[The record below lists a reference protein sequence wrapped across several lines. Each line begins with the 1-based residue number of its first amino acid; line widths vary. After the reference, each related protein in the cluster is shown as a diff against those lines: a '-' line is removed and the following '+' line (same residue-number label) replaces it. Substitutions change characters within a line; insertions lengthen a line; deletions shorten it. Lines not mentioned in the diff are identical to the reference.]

1 MSVIQTIRD
10 RGTWIIFVIIAVAL
24 IAFILQDGAGRG
36 GSAFSNSSVIA
47 KVNGTSIERGAF
59 EERLKS
65 QEAMYAG
72 QGATRD
78 QLIGTVYNMEVD
90 NIVLNQEFEKL
101 GLVVS
106 AKELNDI
113 LFGENSPLR
122 QEFTDPKTGVFKVD
136 DAKRAFAQI
145 KKSKNAEQ
153 IKMVNSG
160 YIEPTIQNS
169 LRNKYQNLLIQ
180 SVYVPKWMV
189 EKQQADNNAIASAS
203 YVYYPYVAVSDSS
216 IKVSD
221 ADINNYVKK
230 HSNEFKK
237 EEETR
242 SIAYVTFSAAPTSAD
257 SAATLAQIND
267 LKADFAASSDAA
279 AFLGK
284 VGTELAF
291 YNSYFGGS
299 RIQVA
304 NKDSIIRLPVGGLF
318 GPYVDGN
325 NYVLAKMVGIKQ
337 WPDSVTVRHIL
348 IGTNDPQSGQQV
360 RDDSTGKKLVDS
372 IQTAIKNGADF
383 NALVTKYSDDGGSKE
398 KGGVYDYFPQGQM
411 VIPFNDFAFDNPV
424 GAKGVVKT
432 DFGYHYIEILGQKN
446 RAPAY
451 KIAYLAKPIISS
463 NETMNEAN
471 TAAASFASSAKGSKE
486 FNDNAAKLA
495 KPILSATEIKQNDFT
510 VGTMANT
517 RSLVRWIYENKEGA
531 VSDPTEVGDQIIVA
545 MVTNVNKA
553 GLMGANEARPLVE
566 GLIRNDKKAKIIIE
580 TKMKGSSLEEIA
592 KSSGSSILRADS
604 LSFGSGFINGVGNE
618 PKIVGAAFN
627 KAVQG
632 KVADLIA
639 GSSGVFAV
647 KGETVAAKPSDALPE
662 TVKQALIQNR
672 KMAIYR
678 SIEALRKA
686 ATVKDYRFS
695 FY

>member
-153 IKMVNSG
+153 IKMINSG

-242 SIAYVTFSAAPTSAD
+242 SIAYITFSAAPTSAD

-553 GLMGANEARPLVE
+553 GLMGVNEARPLVE

>member
-153 IKMVNSG
+153 IKMINSG

-267 LKADFAASSDAA
+267 LKADFASSSDAA

-284 VGTELAF
+284 AGTELAF

>member
-101 GLVVS
+101 GLTVS

-122 QEFTDPKTGVFKVD
+122 QEFTDPKTGEFKVD

-153 IKMVNSG
+153 IKMINSG

-180 SVYVPKWMV
+180 SVYIPKWMV
-189 EKQQADNNAIASAS
+189 EKQQADNNAVASAS
-203 YVYYPYVAVSDSS
+203 YVYYPYVAIADSS
-216 IKVSD
+216 VKVTE

-267 LKADFAASSDAA
+267 LKAEFAATPDAA

-284 VGTELAF
+284 VGTELAY

-299 RIQVA
+299 RIQVT
-304 NKDSIIRLPVGGLF
+304 NKDSITRLPVGGLF

-383 NALVTKYSDDGGSKE
+383 NTLVAKYSDDGGSKE

-432 DFGYHYIEILGQKN
+432 DFGYHYIEVLGQKN

-471 TAAASFASSAKGSKE
+471 TAAASFASGAKGTKE
-486 FNDNAAKLA
+486 FNDNASKLA

-545 MVTNVNKA
+545 MITNINKA

-566 GLIRNDKKAKIIIE
+566 GLIRNDKKAKIIID

-592 KSSGSSILRADS
+592 KSSGTSVLRADS

-618 PKIVGAAFN
+618 PKIVGAVFN
-627 KAVQG
+627 KAIQG
-632 KVADLIA
+632 KSSDLIA
-639 GSSGVFAV
+639 GNSGVFAV
-647 KGETVAAKPSDALPE
+647 KGETIAAKPADALPE

-672 KMAIYR
+672 KMATYR
-678 SIEALRKA
+678 SVEALRKA

>member
-153 IKMVNSG
+153 IKMINSG

-189 EKQQADNNAIASAS
+189 EKQQADNNAITSAS

-424 GAKGVVKT
+424 GAKGVVRT

>member
-10 RGTWIIFVIIAVAL
+10 RGTWIIFIIIAIAL
-24 IAFILQDGAGRG
+24 IAFILQDGANRG
-36 GSAFSNSSVIA
+36 ASAFSNNSVIA
-47 KVNGTSIERGAF
+47 KVNGTSIERGVF

-90 NIVLNQEFEKL
+90 NIVLNQEFNKL
-101 GLVVS
+101 GLVIS

-122 QEFTDPKTGVFKVD
+122 QEFTDPQTGQFKVD

-153 IKMVNSG
+153 IKMINSG

-180 SVYVPKWMV
+180 SVYIPKWLI

-203 YVYYPYVAVSDSS
+203 YVYYPYVAIADSTV
-216 IKVSD
+216 KVTDS
-221 ADINNYVKK
+221 DINTYVKK
-230 HSNEFKK
+230 HLNEFKK
-237 EEETR
+237 DDETR
-242 SIAYVTFSAAPTSAD
+242 SIAYISFSAAPSSAD
-257 SAATLAQIND
+257 SSAALAQVTD
-267 LKADFAASSDAA
+267 LKAEFAASTDAV

-284 VGTELAF
+284 VGSELAF
-291 YNSYFGGS
+291 YNSYFAGS
-299 RIQVA
+299 KIQVA
-304 NKDSIIRLPVGGLF
+304 NKDSIIRLPVGGMF
-318 GPYVDGN
+318 GPYIDGN
-325 NYVLAKMVGIKQ
+325 NYVIAKMVGIKQ

-348 IGTNDPQSGQQV
+348 IGTSDPQTGQQV
-360 RDDSTGKKLVDS
+360 REDSTGKNLADS
-372 IQTAIKNGADF
+372 IQNAIKNGADF
-383 NALVTKYSDDGGSKE
+383 NFLVTKYSDDGGSKD

-411 VIPFNDFAFDNPV
+411 VIPFNDFAFDNSV
-424 GAKGVVKT
+424 GSKGVVKT
-432 DFGYHYIEILGQKN
+432 DFGYHYIEVLGQKN
-446 RAPAY
+446 RGSAY
-451 KIAYLAKPIISS
+451 KVAYLAKAILSS

-471 TAAASFASSAKGSKE
+471 TAAASFVANAKNIKAYNE
-486 FNDNAAKLA
+486 AAAKLV
-495 KPILSATEIKQNDFT
+495 KPVLSASDIKQNDFT

-517 RSLVRWIYENKEGA
+517 RSLVRWIYESKEGA
-531 VSDPTEVGDQIIVA
+531 VSDPTEIGDQIIVA
-545 MVTNVNKA
+545 MVTGINKA
-553 GLMGANEARPLVE
+553 GTMSATDARPLVE
-566 GLIRNDKKAKIIIE
+566 GLIRNDKKAKIIID
-580 TKMKGSSLEEIA
+580 TKMKGNSLEDISKA
-592 KSSGSSILRADS
+592 ISSPIQRADS

-627 KAVQG
+627 KSNQAKLSG
-632 KVADLIA
+632 LIA
-639 GSSGVFAV
+639 GNSGVFAV
-647 KGETVAAKPSDALPE
+647 KSEMIAAKAANELPE

-672 KMAIYR
+672 KMATYR
-678 SIEALRKA
+678 SIEALRKSA
-686 ATVKDYRFS
+686 SVKDYRFG

>member
-101 GLVVS
+101 GLTVS

-113 LFGENSPLR
+113 LFGDNSPLR
-122 QEFTDPKTGVFKVD
+122 QEFTDPKTGEFKVD

-153 IKMVNSG
+153 IKMINSG

-189 EKQQADNNAIASAS
+189 EKQQSDNNAVASAS
-203 YVYYPYVAVSDSS
+203 YVYYPYVAVPDSS
-216 IKVSD
+216 FKVTD
-221 ADINNYVKK
+221 AEINNYVKK

-242 SIAYVTFSAAPTSAD
+242 SIAYVTFSAAPTAGD

-267 LKADFAASSDAA
+267 LKAEFAASSDAA

-299 RIQVA
+299 RIQVT

-372 IQTAIKNGADF
+372 IQMAIKNGADF
-383 NALVTKYSDDGGSKE
+383 NSLVTKYSDDGGSKE

-424 GAKGVVKT
+424 GTKGVVKT

-471 TAAASFASSAKGSKE
+471 TAAASFASIAKGTKE

-545 MVTNVNKA
+545 MVTNINKA

-566 GLIRNDKKAKIIIE
+566 GIIRNDKKAKLIID

-592 KSSGSSILRADS
+592 KSSGTSVLRADS

-618 PKIVGAAFN
+618 PKIVGAVFN
-627 KAVQG
+627 KSIQG
-632 KVADLIA
+632 KTSSLIA
-639 GSSGVFAV
+639 GNSGVFAI
-647 KGETVAAKPSDALPE
+647 KGETIAAKPADALPE

-672 KMAIYR
+672 KMATYR
-678 SIEALRKA
+678 SVEALRKA

>member
-153 IKMVNSG
+153 IKMINSG

-242 SIAYVTFSAAPTSAD
+242 SIAYITFSAAPTSAD

-424 GAKGVVKT
+424 GAKGVVRT

-566 GLIRNDKKAKIIIE
+566 GIIRNDKKAKIIIE

>member
-72 QGATRD
+72 QGATRE

-101 GLVVS
+101 GLTIS
-106 AKELNDI
+106 GKELNDI

-122 QEFTDPKTGVFKVD
+122 QEFTDPKTGEFKVD

-153 IKMVNSG
+153 IKMINSG

-203 YVYYPYVAVSDSS
+203 YVYYPYVAVADSS
-216 IKVSD
+216 VKVSD
-221 ADINNYVKK
+221 ADINNYIKK

-237 EEETR
+237 DEETR
-242 SIAYVTFSAAPTSAD
+242 SIAYISFSAAPTSAD
-257 SAATLAQIND
+257 TAATLAQIND
-267 LKADFAASSDAA
+267 LKAEFAASADAA

-284 VGTELAF
+284 VGTELPF
-291 YNSYFGGS
+291 YNSYFAGS
-299 RIQVA
+299 KIQVT
-304 NKDSIIRLPVGGLF
+304 NKDSIIRTPVGGLY
-318 GPYVDGN
+318 GPYVDGSN
-325 NYVLAKMVGIKQ
+325 FVIAKMVGIKQ

-348 IGTNDPQSGQQV
+348 IGTSNPQNGQQI
-360 RDDSTGKKLVDS
+360 RDDSTGKKLADS
-372 IQTAIKNGADF
+372 IQNAIKNGADF
-383 NALVTKYSDDGGSKE
+383 NALVTKYSDDGGSKD

-411 VIPFNDFAFDNPV
+411 VIPFNDFAFDNAV
-424 GAKGVVKT
+424 GTKGVVKT

-471 TAAASFASSAKGSKE
+471 TAAASFASSAKGLKE
-486 FNDNAAKLA
+486 FNENASKLA
-495 KPILSATEIKQNDFT
+495 KPILSANEIKQNDFT

-531 VSDPTEVGDQIIVA
+531 VSDPTENGDQIIVA
-545 MVTNVNKA
+545 TITGINKA
-553 GLMGANEARPLVE
+553 GLMGAVEARPLVE
-566 GLIRNDKKAKIIIE
+566 GLIRNDKKAKIIID
-580 TKMKGSSLEEIA
+580 TKMKGNSLDEIS
-592 KSSGSSILRADS
+592 KSTGSPIQRADS
-604 LSFGSGFINGVGNE
+604 ISFTTGFINGVGNE

-627 KAVQG
+627 KSLQA
-632 KVADLIA
+632 KASSLIA
-639 GSSGVFAV
+639 GNSGVFAV
-647 KGETVAAKPSDALPE
+647 KGESIAAKASDAVPE
-662 TVKQALIQNR
+662 TVKQSLIQNR

-678 SIEALRKA
+678 SVEALRKA

>member
-153 IKMVNSG
+153 IKMINSG

-221 ADINNYVKK
+221 ANINNYVKK

>member
-101 GLVVS
+101 GLTVS

-113 LFGENSPLR
+113 LFGDNSPLR
-122 QEFTDPKTGVFKVD
+122 QEFTDPKTGEFKVD

-153 IKMVNSG
+153 IKMINSG

-189 EKQQADNNAIASAS
+189 EKQQSDNNAVASAS
-203 YVYYPYVAVSDSS
+203 YVYYPYVAVPDSS
-216 IKVSD
+216 FKVTD
-221 ADINNYVKK
+221 AEINNYVKK

-242 SIAYVTFSAAPTSAD
+242 SIAYVTFSAAPTAAD

-267 LKADFAASSDAA
+267 LKAEFAASSDAA

-299 RIQVA
+299 RIQVT

-372 IQTAIKNGADF
+372 IQMAIKNGADF
-383 NALVTKYSDDGGSKE
+383 NSLVTKYSDDGGSKE

-424 GAKGVVKT
+424 GTKGVVKT

-471 TAAASFASSAKGSKE
+471 TAAASFASIAKGTKE

-545 MVTNVNKA
+545 MVTNINKA

-566 GLIRNDKKAKIIIE
+566 GIIRNEKKAKLIID

-592 KSSGSSILRADS
+592 KSSGTSVLRVDS

-618 PKIVGAAFN
+618 PKIVGAVFN
-627 KAVQG
+627 KSIQG
-632 KVADLIA
+632 KTSSLIA
-639 GSSGVFAV
+639 GNSGVFAV
-647 KGETVAAKPSDALPE
+647 KGETIAAKPADALPE

-672 KMAIYR
+672 KMATYR
-678 SIEALRKA
+678 SVEALRKA

>member
-101 GLVVS
+101 GLTVS

-122 QEFTDPKTGVFKVD
+122 QEFTDPKTGEFKVD

-153 IKMVNSG
+153 IKMINSG

-180 SVYVPKWMV
+180 SVYVPKWIV

-203 YVYYPYVAVSDSS
+203 YVYYPYVAVPDSS
-216 IKVSD
+216 FKVTD

-242 SIAYVTFSAAPTSAD
+242 SIAYVTFSAAPTAAD

-267 LKADFAASSDAA
+267 LKAEFAASTDAA

-299 RIQVA
+299 RIQVT
-304 NKDSIIRLPVGGLF
+304 NKDSITRLPVGGLF

-372 IQTAIKNGADF
+372 IQMAIKNGADF
-383 NALVTKYSDDGGSKE
+383 NSLVTKYSDDGGSKE

-411 VIPFNDFAFDNPV
+411 VIPFNDFAFDNSV
-424 GAKGVVKT
+424 GSKGVVKT

-471 TAAASFASSAKGSKE
+471 TAAASFASSAKGTKE

-495 KPILSATEIKQNDFT
+495 KSILSATEIKQNDFT

-545 MVTNVNKA
+545 MVTNINKA

-566 GLIRNDKKAKIIIE
+566 GLIRNDKKAKLIID

-592 KSSGSSILRADS
+592 KTSGTSILRADS

-618 PKIVGAAFN
+618 PKIVGAVFN
-627 KAVQG
+627 KSVQG
-632 KVADLIA
+632 KMSELIA
-639 GSSGVFAV
+639 GNSGVFAV
-647 KGETVAAKPSDALPE
+647 KGETIAAKPADALPE

-672 KMAIYR
+672 KMATYR
-678 SIEALRKA
+678 SVEALRKA

>member
-101 GLVVS
+101 GLIVS

-153 IKMVNSG
+153 IKMINSG

-267 LKADFAASSDAA
+267 LKAAFAASSDAA

-383 NALVTKYSDDGGSKE
+383 NTLVTKYSDDGGSKE

-471 TAAASFASSAKGSKE
+471 TAAATFASSAKGSKE

-517 RSLVRWIYENKEGA
+517 RSLVRWIYENKEGS

-545 MVTNVNKA
+545 MVTSVNKA

>member
-47 KVNGTSIERGAF
+47 KVNGTSIERGVF

-90 NIVLNQEFEKL
+90 NIVLNQEFDKL
-101 GLVVS
+101 GLTVS

-122 QEFTDPKTGVFKVD
+122 QEFTDPKTGEFKVD

-153 IKMVNSG
+153 IKMINSG

-189 EKQQADNNAIASAS
+189 EKQQADNNAVASAS
-203 YVYYPYVAVSDSS
+203 YVYYPYVALPDSS
-216 IKVSD
+216 VKVSE

-242 SIAYVTFSAAPTSAD
+242 SIAYVSFSAAPTSAD

-267 LKADFAASSDAA
+267 LKAEFAASSDAA

-299 RIQVA
+299 RIQVT
-304 NKDSIIRLPVGGLF
+304 NKDSIIRLPIGGLF

-325 NYVLAKMVGIKQ
+325 NYVIAKMVGIKQ

-383 NALVTKYSDDGGSKE
+383 NAMVTKYSDDGGSKE

-411 VIPFNDFAFDNPV
+411 VIPFNDFAFDNQV

-471 TAAASFASSAKGSKE
+471 TAAATFASGAKGTKE

-545 MVTNVNKA
+545 MVTNINKA
-553 GLMGANEARPLVE
+553 GLMGAAEARPLVE
-566 GLIRNDKKAKIIIE
+566 GLIRNDKKAKIIID

-632 KVADLIA
+632 KASSLIA
-639 GSSGVFAV
+639 GNSGVFAV
-647 KGETVAAKPSDALPE
+647 KGETIAAKAADALPE
-662 TVKQALIQNR
+662 TVKQSLIQNR

>member
-153 IKMVNSG
+153 IKMINSG

-242 SIAYVTFSAAPTSAD
+242 SIAYITFSAAPTSAD

-424 GAKGVVKT
+424 GAKGVVRT

-580 TKMKGSSLEEIA
+580 TKMKGSSLEEFA

>member
-101 GLVVS
+101 GLIVS

-153 IKMVNSG
+153 IKMINSG

-267 LKADFAASSDAA
+267 LKAAFAASSDAA

-372 IQTAIKNGADF
+372 IQTAIQNGADF

-545 MVTNVNKA
+545 MVTSVNKA

-632 KVADLIA
+632 KLADLIA

>member
-10 RGTWIIFVIIAVAL
+10 RGTWIIFIIIAIAL
-24 IAFILQDGAGRG
+24 IAFILQDGANRG
-36 GSAFSNSSVIA
+36 GAAFSNSSVIA
-47 KVNGTSIERGAF
+47 KVNGTSIERGDF

-72 QGATRD
+72 QGATRE

-90 NIVLNQEFEKL
+90 NIVLNQEFKKL

-122 QEFTDPKTGVFKVD
+122 QEFTDPKTGEFKVD

-153 IKMVNSG
+153 IKMINNG
-160 YIEPTIQNS
+160 YIDPTIQNS

-180 SVYVPKWMV
+180 SVYVPKWLV
-189 EKQQADNNAIASAS
+189 EKQQADNNGVASAS
-203 YVYYPYVAVSDSS
+203 YVYYPYVAIADSTV
-216 IKVSD
+216 KVTES
-221 ADINNYVKK
+221 DINTYVKK

-237 EEETR
+237 DDETR
-242 SIAYVTFSAAPTSAD
+242 SIAYVSFSAAPSKAD
-257 SAATLAQIND
+257 SAAALAQVND
-267 LKADFAASSDAA
+267 LKAEFAASSDAA

-284 VGTELAF
+284 VGSELAF
-291 YNSYFGGS
+291 YNSYFGGA

-304 NKDSIIRLPVGGLF
+304 NKDSITRLPVGGMF
-318 GPYVDGN
+318 GPYIDGN
-325 NYVLAKMVGIKQ
+325 NYVIAKMVGIKQ

-348 IGTNDPQSGQQV
+348 IGTSDPQSGQQV

-372 IQTAIKNGADF
+372 IQNAIKNGADF
-383 NALVTKYSDDGGSKE
+383 NSLVLKYSDDGGSKE

-411 VIPFNDFAFDNPV
+411 VIPFNDFAFDNAV
-424 GAKGVVKT
+424 GTKGVVKT

-446 RAPAY
+446 RGSAY
-451 KIAYLAKPIISS
+451 KVAYLAKPILSS

-471 TAAASFASSAKGSKE
+471 TAAASFVASAKNIKAY
-486 FNDNAAKLA
+486 NDEAAKLG
-495 KPILSATEIKQNDFT
+495 KPVLSASDIKQNDFT

-517 RSLVRWIYENKEGA
+517 RSLVRWIYESKEGV

-545 MVTNVNKA
+545 MVTGINKA
-553 GLMGANEARPLVE
+553 GLMSANEARPLVE

-580 TKMKGSSLEEIA
+580 TKMKGNSLDEISKSTSSP
-592 KSSGSSILRADS
+592 ILRADS

-627 KAVQG
+627 KSNQG
-632 KVADLIA
+632 KVSGLIA
-639 GSSGVFAV
+639 GNSGVFAV
-647 KGETVAAKPSDALPE
+647 KGESIAAKAADALPE

-672 KMAIYR
+672 KMATYR
-678 SIEALRKA
+678 SVEALRKS

>member
-101 GLVVS
+101 GLIVS

-153 IKMVNSG
+153 IKMINSG

-267 LKADFAASSDAA
+267 LKAAFAASSDAA

-383 NALVTKYSDDGGSKE
+383 NTLVTKYSDDGGSKE

-471 TAAASFASSAKGSKE
+471 TAAATFASSAKGSKE

-545 MVTNVNKA
+545 MVTSVNKA

>member
-136 DAKRAFAQI
+136 DVKRAFAQI

-153 IKMVNSG
+153 IKMINSG

-221 ADINNYVKK
+221 GDINNYVKK

>member
-101 GLVVS
+101 GLIVS

-153 IKMVNSG
+153 IKMINSG

-242 SIAYVTFSAAPTSAD
+242 SIAYVSFSAAPTSTD

-267 LKADFAASSDAA
+267 LKAAFAASSDAA

-383 NALVTKYSDDGGSKE
+383 NTLVTKYSDDGGSKE

-545 MVTNVNKA
+545 MVTSVNKA

-632 KVADLIA
+632 KLADLIA

>member
-153 IKMVNSG
+153 IKMINSG

-424 GAKGVVKT
+424 GAKGVVRT

-553 GLMGANEARPLVE
+553 GLMGVNEARPLVE

-647 KGETVAAKPSDALPE
+647 KGETVAAKPSDSLPE

>member
-136 DAKRAFAQI
+136 DVKRAFAQI

-153 IKMVNSG
+153 IKMINSG

-221 ADINNYVKK
+221 GDINNYVKK

-632 KVADLIA
+632 KLADLIA

>member
-153 IKMVNSG
+153 IKMINSG

>member
-101 GLVVS
+101 GLIVS

-153 IKMVNSG
+153 IKMINSG

-267 LKADFAASSDAA
+267 LKAAFAASSDAA

-411 VIPFNDFAFDNPV
+411 VIPFNDFAFDNPI

-545 MVTNVNKA
+545 MVTSVNKA

-632 KVADLIA
+632 KLADLIA

>member
-47 KVNGTSIERGAF
+47 KVNGTAIERGEF
-59 EERLKS
+59 EERLKQ

-78 QLIGTVYNMEVD
+78 QLIGNVFNMEVD
-90 NIVLNQEFEKL
+90 NIVLNQEFDKL
-101 GLVVS
+101 GLTVS
-106 AKELNDI
+106 GKELNDI
-113 LFGENSPLR
+113 LFGDNSPLR
-122 QEFTDPKTGVFKVD
+122 QEFTDPKTGEFRVD
-136 DAKRAFAQI
+136 DAKKAFAQI

-153 IKMVNSG
+153 IKMINSG

-203 YVYYPYVAVSDSS
+203 YVYYPYVAIADSTV
-216 IKVSD
+216 KVSD
-221 ADINNYVKK
+221 ADINSYVKK
-230 HSNEFKK
+230 HAKEYKK
-237 EEETR
+237 DDETR
-242 SIAYVTFSAAPTSAD
+242 SIAYISFSAAPSSTD
-257 SAATLAQIND
+257 SAATLEQINS
-267 LKADFAASSDAA
+267 LKAEFGASTDAA

-284 VGTELAF
+284 VGTELPY
-291 YNSYFGGS
+291 YNSYFSGS
-299 RIQVA
+299 KIQVA
-304 NKDSIIRLPVGGLF
+304 NKDSILKLPVGGMF
-318 GPYVDGN
+318 GPYIDGN
-325 NYVLAKMVGIKQ
+325 NYVIAKLVGVKQ

-348 IGTNDPQSGQQV
+348 IGTSNPQTGQPI
-360 RDDSTGKKLVDS
+360 RDDSTGKKLADS
-372 IQTAIKNGADF
+372 IQTAVKNGADF
-383 NALVTKYSDDGGSKE
+383 NALVAKYSDDGGSKE

-424 GAKGVVKT
+424 GTKGVVKT

-446 RAPAY
+446 RSAAY
-451 KIAYLAKPIISS
+451 KIAYLAKPILSS
-463 NETMNEAN
+463 NETMSEAN
-471 TAAASFASSAKGSKE
+471 TAAATFAAASKDLKG
-486 FNDNAAKLA
+486 FNEGAAKLA
-495 KPILSATEIKQNDFT
+495 KPVLTATDIKQNDFT

-545 MVTNVNKA
+545 TITNINKA
-553 GLMGANEARPLVE
+553 GVMGTNEARPLVE
-566 GLIRNDKKAKIIIE
+566 GLIRNEKKAKIIID
-580 TKMKGSSLEEIA
+580 TKMKGNSLEEIS
-592 KSSGSSILRADS
+592 KSTSSPILRADS
-604 LSFGSGFINGVGNE
+604 LSFGSGFVTGVGNE
-618 PKIVGAAFN
+618 PKMVGAAFN

-632 KVADLIA
+632 KVSALIA
-639 GSSGVFAV
+639 GNSGVFAI
-647 KGETVAAKPSDALPE
+647 KGETIAAKASDASPE
-662 TVKQALIQNR
+662 SVKQALIQNR
-672 KMAIYR
+672 KMATYR
-678 SIEALRKA
+678 SVEALRKT

>member
-145 KKSKNAEQ
+145 KMSKNAEQ
-153 IKMVNSG
+153 IKMINSG

-242 SIAYVTFSAAPTSAD
+242 SIAYITFSAAPTSAD

-424 GAKGVVKT
+424 GAKGVVRT

-632 KVADLIA
+632 KLADLIA

-662 TVKQALIQNR
+662 TVKQALIKNR

>member
-153 IKMVNSG
+153 IKMINSG

-424 GAKGVVKT
+424 GAKGVVRT

-580 TKMKGSSLEEIA
+580 TKMKGSSLEEFA

>member
-153 IKMVNSG
+153 IKMINSG

-424 GAKGVVKT
+424 GAKGVVRT

>member
-101 GLVVS
+101 GLIVS

-153 IKMVNSG
+153 IKMINSG

-267 LKADFAASSDAA
+267 LKAAFAASSDAA

-383 NALVTKYSDDGGSKE
+383 NTLVTKYSDDGGSKE

-545 MVTNVNKA
+545 MVTSVNKA

-632 KVADLIA
+632 KLADLIA

>member
-78 QLIGTVYNMEVD
+78 QVIGTVYNMEVD

-136 DAKRAFAQI
+136 DVKRAFAQI

-153 IKMVNSG
+153 IKMINSG

>member
-136 DAKRAFAQI
+136 DVKRAFAQI

-153 IKMVNSG
+153 IKMINSG

-566 GLIRNDKKAKIIIE
+566 GIIRNDKKAKIIIE

>member
-101 GLVVS
+101 GLTVS

-122 QEFTDPKTGVFKVD
+122 QEFTDPKTGEFKVD

-153 IKMVNSG
+153 IKMINSG

-189 EKQQADNNAIASAS
+189 EKQQADNNAVASAS
-203 YVYYPYVAVSDSS
+203 YVYYPYVAIADSS
-216 IKVSD
+216 VKVTE

-267 LKADFAASSDAA
+267 LKAEFAATSDAA

-284 VGTELAF
+284 VGTELAY

-299 RIQVA
+299 RIQVT
-304 NKDSIIRLPVGGLF
+304 NKDSITRLPVGGLF

-383 NALVTKYSDDGGSKE
+383 NTLVAKYSDDGGSKE

-432 DFGYHYIEILGQKN
+432 DFGYHYIEVLGQKN

-451 KIAYLAKPIISS
+451 KIAYLAKPILSS

-471 TAAASFASSAKGSKE
+471 TAAASFASGAKGTKE
-486 FNDNAAKLA
+486 FNDNASKLA

-545 MVTNVNKA
+545 MVTNINKA

-566 GLIRNDKKAKIIIE
+566 GLIRNDKKAKIIID

-592 KSSGSSILRADS
+592 KSSGTSVLRADS

-618 PKIVGAAFN
+618 PKIVGAVFN
-627 KAVQG
+627 KAIQG
-632 KVADLIA
+632 KSSDLIA
-639 GSSGVFAV
+639 GNSGVFAV
-647 KGETVAAKPSDALPE
+647 KGETIAAKAADALPE

-672 KMAIYR
+672 KMATYR
-678 SIEALRKA
+678 SVEALRKA

>member
-153 IKMVNSG
+153 IKMINSG

-424 GAKGVVKT
+424 GAKGVVRT

-553 GLMGANEARPLVE
+553 GLMGVNEARPLVE

>member
-1 MSVIQTIRD
+1 
-10 RGTWIIFVIIAVAL
+10 
-24 IAFILQDGAGRG
+24 

-78 QLIGTVYNMEVD
+78 QLIGTVYDMEVD
-90 NIVLNQEFEKL
+90 NIVLNQEFDKL
-101 GLVVS
+101 GLTVS

-122 QEFTDPKTGVFKVD
+122 QEFTDPKTGEFKVD

-153 IKMVNSG
+153 IKMINSG

-189 EKQQADNNAIASAS
+189 EKQQADNNAVASAS
-203 YVYYPYVAVSDSS
+203 YVYYPYVALPDSS
-216 IKVSD
+216 VKVSE

-242 SIAYVTFSAAPTSAD
+242 SIAYVSFSAAPTSAD

-267 LKADFAASSDAA
+267 LKAEFAASSDAA

-299 RIQVA
+299 RIQVT
-304 NKDSIIRLPVGGLF
+304 NKDSIIRLPIGGLF

-325 NYVLAKMVGIKQ
+325 NYVIAKMVGIKQ

-360 RDDSTGKKLVDS
+360 RDDSTGKKLVD
-372 IQTAIKNGADF
+372 
-383 NALVTKYSDDGGSKE
+383 
-398 KGGVYDYFPQGQM
+398 
-411 VIPFNDFAFDNPV
+411 
-424 GAKGVVKT
+424 
-432 DFGYHYIEILGQKN
+432 
-446 RAPAY
+446 
-451 KIAYLAKPIISS
+451 
-463 NETMNEAN
+463 
-471 TAAASFASSAKGSKE
+471 
-486 FNDNAAKLA
+486 
-495 KPILSATEIKQNDFT
+495 
-510 VGTMANT
+510 
-517 RSLVRWIYENKEGA
+517 
-531 VSDPTEVGDQIIVA
+531 
-545 MVTNVNKA
+545 
-553 GLMGANEARPLVE
+553 
-566 GLIRNDKKAKIIIE
+566 
-580 TKMKGSSLEEIA
+580 
-592 KSSGSSILRADS
+592 
-604 LSFGSGFINGVGNE
+604 
-618 PKIVGAAFN
+618 
-627 KAVQG
+627 
-632 KVADLIA
+632 
-639 GSSGVFAV
+639 
-647 KGETVAAKPSDALPE
+647 
-662 TVKQALIQNR
+662 
-672 KMAIYR
+672 
-678 SIEALRKA
+678 
-686 ATVKDYRFS
+686 
-695 FY
+695 

>member
-153 IKMVNSG
+153 IKMINSG

-242 SIAYVTFSAAPTSAD
+242 SIAYITFSAAPTSAD

-424 GAKGVVKT
+424 GAKGVVRT